1 MSFIEHI
8 LEHNVVIFDQLSHLS
23 RARMQ
28 KFKNLTDIV
37 DGVAENIN
45 DDIFVCYLSQLVNR
59 LFMLQHFI

>member
-28 KFKNLTDIV
+28 QFKNLGDVV

-45 DDIFVCYLSQLVNR
+45 DDIFILNFSKLVYSCC
-59 LFMLQHFI
+59 L